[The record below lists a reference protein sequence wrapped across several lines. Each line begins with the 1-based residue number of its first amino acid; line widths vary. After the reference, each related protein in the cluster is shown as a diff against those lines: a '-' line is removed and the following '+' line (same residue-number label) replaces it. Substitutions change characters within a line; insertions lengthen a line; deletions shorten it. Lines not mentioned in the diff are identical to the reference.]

1 MITPKTFL
9 AAVFLV
15 GFCVAQIG
23 SAFAQGTNATFYTNS
38 LTNTEVPLTEHFLVG
53 GGGYGS
59 FEVND
64 GVGLELLSQ
73 APNWYEAVRAFKI
86 PLTAGVSWT
95 ITVRAHVSSS
105 LGATQTNPSYVASL
119 VLTKLARNPD
129 GFASVLSTAPNRYV
143 LSLARSDGLVT
154 NNADVQNVVTSYRKS
169 QGVDFEDTRVP
180 FGNVEDVYLRFSYS
194 AEERQLTASRSLDG
208 IEFQSFE
215 TANLGDESEWQL
227 EDTDSLAVALSVSSV
242 PYAERNTPPRDFYS
256 TYDSYG
262 MGDYDPSQL
271 PEIQESVGSGRVYL
285 SDFRLTYT
293 PSNWDATTLNIQ
305 SLYDDVFDITVLD
318 VNQRHLALPEHINGV
333 PLAVIASLSA
343 VNSELIS
350 VVLPATV
357 RQIGGLSFTAPNL
370 STINIPPTIENIGQF
385 AFEGC
390 PNLFNVVIPDHLVFR
405 SNDLGLGGSTA
416 YRMFVQQIADT
427 LAQNEL
433 LMAALATNEKF
444 IGLLAFKILSRF
456 QAYGLVTRN
465 DLSTLATK
473 QELQIAIDQGK
484 TQGINSLIANPNEWS
499 LFTKD
504 QIQGMSVGDLM
515 LQPQTNGSFVLNY
528 DIEQSDDLATWTPYK
543 SYAEPLTLLPT
554 DKKFLRIRVKQ

>member
-1 MITPKTFL
+1 
-9 AAVFLV
+9 
-15 GFCVAQIG
+15 
-23 SAFAQGTNATFYTNS
+23 
-38 LTNTEVPLTEHFLVG
+38 
-53 GGGYGS
+53 
-59 FEVND
+59 
-64 GVGLELLSQ
+64 
-73 APNWYEAVRAFKI
+73 
-86 PLTAGVSWT
+86 
-95 ITVRAHVSSS
+95 
-105 LGATQTNPSYVASL
+105 
-119 VLTKLARNPD
+119 
-129 GFASVLSTAPNRYV
+129 
-143 LSLARSDGLVT
+143 
-154 NNADVQNVVTSYRKS
+154 
-169 QGVDFEDTRVP
+169 
-180 FGNVEDVYLRFSYS
+180 VEDVYLRFSYS